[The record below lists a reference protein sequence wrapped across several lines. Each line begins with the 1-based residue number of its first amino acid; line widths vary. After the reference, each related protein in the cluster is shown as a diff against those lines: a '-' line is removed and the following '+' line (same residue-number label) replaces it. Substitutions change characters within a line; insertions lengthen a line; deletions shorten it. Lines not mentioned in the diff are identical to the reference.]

1 MRARDFII
9 EDDDGLGLDMDTD
22 GIEDHADVRG
32 DNILVDQLVYLQ
44 NRSSEMG
51 HSVPRV
57 SVKTLIN
64 QVRNAGAEMF
74 NAKVLK
80 DAYSQNDSVKN
91 LIKNIEPDENGE
103 EYVYL
108 EPYDDSVTGDN
119 DGGDAGMGDAGLGDA
134 DKENKTVA
142 AMASRAAGA

>member
-1 MRARDFII
+1 MRAKDFMV
-9 EDDDGLGLDMDTD
+9 ESNLGLDTIDDTD
-22 GIEDHADVRG
+22 GIEDHASVRG
-32 DNILVDQLVYLQ
+32 DSVLVDQLVYLQ
-44 NRSSEMG
+44 NRADEMG

-108 EPYDDSVTGDN
+108 EPYEDSAGD
-119 DGGDAGMGDAGLGDA
+119 GEDAGMGDAGLGDT
-134 DKENKTVA
+134 DKQNKTVA
-142 AMASRAAGA
+142 AMASRAAST

>member
-1 MRARDFII
+1 MRARDFIV
-9 EDDDGLGLDMDTD
+9 EDDDLGLGLDDTD

-44 NRSSEMG
+44 NRANEMG

-74 NAKVLK
+74 NARVLK
-80 DAYSQNDSVKN
+80 DAYSQNDTVKN

-108 EPYDDSVTGDN
+108 EPYEDEPTETGSDL
-119 DGGDAGMGDAGLGDA
+119 DAANAGLGDA

-142 AMASRAAGA
+142 AMASRAAAS

>member
-9 EDDDGLGLDMDTD
+9 EADDSLGLEMDTD

-32 DNILVDQLVYLQ
+32 DSILVDQLVYLQ
-44 NRSSEMG
+44 NRASEMG

-119 DGGDAGMGDAGLGDA
+119 DGGDAGMADAGLGDA

>member
-44 NRSSEMG
+44 NRAGEMG

-108 EPYDDSVTGDN
+108 EPYDDTVTGGEDS
-119 DGGDAGMGDAGLGDA
+119 DTGMADTGLGDA